1 MKLENKETQTNT
13 NDYDN
18 LRMYM
23 EQRMNSHNQLD
34 YEKKLIFEMKKY
46 INCLGYL
53 DAFIAKERN
62 KINFFETNDYLIFDS
77 VEYKESLRNHK
88 YYLIKRKEL
97 VQLINAET
105 MITAQFTFIKN
116 ILESMPAYEKFGL
129 LYKDIINTHYNLK
142 LQSEF
147 IKFYTEGFNNG
158 TAEKGNNLKEKL
170 EEYYEQLGLTP
181 NNNIEK
187 DVKVKVI

>member
-13 NDYDN
+13 NDYDD

-23 EQRMNSHNQLD
+23 EQRMNSHSQLD

-62 KINFFETNDYLIFDS
+62 NINFFETHDYLIFDS

-116 ILESMPAYEKFGL
+116 ILESIPAYEKFGL

-158 TAEKGNNLKEKL
+158 TTEKGNNLKEKL
-170 EEYYEQLGLTP
+170 EEYYEQLGFTP